1 MLDTIWLWPLLF
13 VTGLAAGWVGAITGG
28 GGLVVLPVFLLVGFP
43 PHFALGTNMLQSS
56 VGTLAAAYAFIR
68 HQHVNFREA
77 RGGIVST
84 LAGAIGGVVAVHHL
98 DPTMLKNL
106 LPVVLAGIV
115 IYALCSPRLGIVT
128 VQPRMSHGAF
138 YLLAGVTLGFFDGF
152 IGAGAGMLWTMAF
165 VVGLGFDLT
174 KATAYTKVMNA
185 TSNVAA
191 FTLFLGYG
199 SVWLAAGLIM
209 ALGQV
214 LGGVLGA
221 YVVIKK
227 GAGWVRPLY
236 LTVVILL
243 LLKLIYE
250 RFEWVWLK
258 S

>member
-1 MLDTIWLWPLLF
+1 MRRMQLNPEEYAYLDRTRRTNRSHVAERCHDVLLS
-13 VTGLAAGWVGAITGG
+13 AAGLSGPQIAQRLARWEGEKGHRAWPGQAPEYHPLWGTASQHPEDVLETGTT
-28 GGLVVLPVFLLVGFP
+28 
-43 PHFALGTNMLQSS
+43 A
-56 VGTLAAAYAFIR
+56 
-68 HQHVNFREA
+68 
-77 RGGIVST
+77 
-84 LAGAIGGVVAVHHL
+84 
-98 DPTMLKNL
+98 LKNL

-115 IYALCSPRLGIVT
+115 IYALCSPRLGVAIA
-128 VQPRMSHGAF
+128 QPRMSHGAF

-165 VVGLGFDLT
+165 VVGIGFNLT

-199 SVWLAAGLIM
+199 SVWLAAGLVM

-214 LGGVLGA
+214 AGGVLGV

-243 LLKLIYE
+243 LLKLLYE
-250 RFEWVWLK
+250 RFAWAWLK